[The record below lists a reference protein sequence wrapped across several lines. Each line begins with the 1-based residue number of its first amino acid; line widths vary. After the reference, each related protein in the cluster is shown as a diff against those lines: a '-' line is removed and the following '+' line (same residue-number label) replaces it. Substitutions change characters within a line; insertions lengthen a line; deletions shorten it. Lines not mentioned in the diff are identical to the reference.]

1 MTTPISSAKPDLIL
15 ALDLPDSEQALQLL
29 TPLAGK
35 LRWVKIG
42 LEMFCRLGPDWVN
55 RVAGLGYDIF
65 LDLKL
70 HDIPNTVA
78 GAVRSLQN
86 LPIKLLTI
94 HASGGHEMIAAAVQA
109 AQEREQPLDILAV
122 TVLTSLSA
130 DNFSEIGWQGSST
143 EQVLKLARTAVNA
156 GAPGLV
162 CSGQELA
169 TLRKELPSDVK
180 LIVPGIRP
188 AGSSLDEQKRVFTPA
203 DAISQGAS
211 YLVVGRPILKS
222 ANPLQT
228 VEQILA
234 DIDAASSQR

>member
-1 MTTPISSAKPDLIL
+1 MTTPSSTAKPDLIL
-15 ALDLPDSEQALQLL
+15 ALDLPDQEQALQLL

-42 LEMFCRLGPDWVN
+42 LEMFCRFGPDWVH
-55 RVAGLGYDIF
+55 RIADLGYDIF

-78 GAVRSLQN
+78 GAVRSLRD

-94 HASGGHEMIAAAVQA
+94 HASGGHEMVTAAVQA
-109 AQEREQPLDILAV
+109 AQERNTRLDILAV
-122 TVLTSLSA
+122 TVLTSLSE
-130 DNFSEIGWQGSST
+130 DNFSEIGWRGSSE
-143 EQVLKLARTAVNA
+143 EQVLRLARTAVQA

-162 CSGQELA
+162 CSGKELA
-169 TLRKELPSDVK
+169 TLRRELPPEIQ

-203 DAISQGAS
+203 DAIRQGAS
-211 YLVVGRPILKS
+211 FLVVGRPILKS
-222 ANPLQT
+222 PNPLQT
-228 VEQILA
+228 VEQILT
-234 DIDAASSQR
+234 DIHEATGPQ

>member
-1 MTTPISSAKPDLIL
+1 MTTPTTTAKPDLIL
-15 ALDLPDSEQALQLL
+15 ALDLPDQEQALQLL

-42 LEMFCRLGPDWVN
+42 LEMFCRFGPDWVN
-55 RVAGLGYDIF
+55 RISDLGYDIF

-78 GAVRSLQN
+78 GAVRSLRH

-94 HASGGHEMIAAAVQA
+94 HAAGGHEMVAAAVQA
-109 AQEREQPLDILAV
+109 SQERDTPLDILAV
-122 TVLTSLSA
+122 TVLTSLSE
-130 DNFSEIGWQGSST
+130 DNFPEIGWQGSSE
-143 EQVLKLARTAVNA
+143 EQVLRLARTAVNA

-162 CSGQELA
+162 CSGRELA
-169 TLRKELPSDVK
+169 VLRRELPQEIK

-188 AGSSLDEQKRVFTPA
+188 AGSSLDEQKRVFTPT
-203 DAISQGAS
+203 DAIREGAS
-211 YLVVGRPILKS
+211 LLVVGRPILKS
-222 ANPLQT
+222 PDPLNT

-234 DIDAASSQR
+234 DIHEASGKQ